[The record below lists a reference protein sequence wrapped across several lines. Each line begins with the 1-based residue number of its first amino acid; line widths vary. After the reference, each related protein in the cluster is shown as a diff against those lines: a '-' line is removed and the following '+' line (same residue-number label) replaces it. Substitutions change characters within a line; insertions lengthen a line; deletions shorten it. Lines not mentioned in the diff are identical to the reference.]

1 MKYIFLLVI
10 LISIQIKAS
19 THTENPT
26 IESNNLNDFVF
37 DDNDFLWDD
46 TDLIDDSIFDD
57 LVLHSLSYYP
67 SSQNIRKIL
76 EKSSNTQNEADNLL
90 KQDIPD
96 NNSAIALNAQELES
110 NYNEKIIELI
120 QHNFDADNSSNEN
133 IDNLAKDEVADNH
146 NLTDESKINS
156 ATEENFENS
165 ENNLVHYTNNSL
177 TSTKSSTTTGFTP
190 HGMVNNADILIS
202 NIDNRLNSL
211 TRSFAALDAG
221 DEEQNY
227 GFYINPFIGK
237 ATQKETKEISRY
249 HSTSKGTIIGH
260 DAQLNDSL
268 QLGTN
273 FTRVETKFNF
283 PRYKTTVRSNYYS
296 LYGIYIPSNQ
306 NIFTSIIGIY
316 GISDIINFNQ
326 IKNTHKAYTS
336 TIQVMLGSNYKLF
349 STTHIKPMLGLKYS
363 KIREASYLE
372 DNLSI
377 ASVKERTIEG
387 ILGVKL
393 ANPNTL
399 KSVIITPEIYAFAHK
414 NIKSKIPSAQTNI
427 IDNRILPIYIRK
439 LPLSFSYG
447 AKLSLKTKSIEIGI
461 NYNGTKA
468 NKFISHLGSIN
479 FKINL

>member
-1 MKYIFLLVI
+1 M
-10 LISIQIKAS
+10 
-19 THTENPT
+19 
-26 IESNNLNDFVF
+26 
-37 DDNDFLWDD
+37 
-46 TDLIDDSIFDD
+46 
-57 LVLHSLSYYP
+57 
-67 SSQNIRKIL
+67 
-76 EKSSNTQNEADNLL
+76 
-90 KQDIPD
+90 
-96 NNSAIALNAQELES
+96 
-110 NYNEKIIELI
+110 
-120 QHNFDADNSSNEN
+120 
-133 IDNLAKDEVADNH
+133 
-146 NLTDESKINS
+146 
-156 ATEENFENS
+156 
-165 ENNLVHYTNNSL
+165 
-177 TSTKSSTTTGFTP
+177 
-190 HGMVNNADILIS
+190 
-202 NIDNRLNSL
+202 
-211 TRSFAALDAG
+211 
-221 DEEQNY
+221 
-227 GFYINPFIGK
+227 GK
-237 ATQKETKEISRY
+237 ATQKETSRY
-249 HSTSKGTIIGH
+249 HSTSRGTIIGH
-260 DAQLNDSL
+260 DTQLNDSL
-268 QLGTN
+268 QLGAN

-296 LYGIYIPSNQ
+296 LYGLYIPSNQ

-349 STTHIKPMLGLKYS
+349 STTHIKPLLGLKDS

-377 ASVKERTIEG
+377 ASVKERTIKG

-468 NKFISHLGSIN
+468 NKFISHLGSTN

>member
-1 MKYIFLLVI
+1 M
-10 LISIQIKAS
+10 
-19 THTENPT
+19 T
-26 IESNNLNDFVF
+26 
-37 DDNDFLWDD
+37 
-46 TDLIDDSIFDD
+46 
-57 LVLHSLSYYP
+57 
-67 SSQNIRKIL
+67 
-76 EKSSNTQNEADNLL
+76 
-90 KQDIPD
+90 
-96 NNSAIALNAQELES
+96 
-110 NYNEKIIELI
+110 
-120 QHNFDADNSSNEN
+120 QHNFDADNSLNEN
-133 IDNLAKDEVADNH
+133 IDNLAKNELADNY
-146 NLTDESKINS
+146 NLRDESKINNN
-156 ATEENFENS
+156 TEENFEN
-165 ENNLVHYTNNSL
+165 NLVNYSNNSL
-177 TSTKSSTTTGFTP
+177 TSTKDSTTTEFAP
-190 HGMVNNADILIS
+190 RRVVNNTDILIS

-211 TRSFAALDAG
+211 TRSFAALAAG
-221 DEEQNY
+221 DEEQIY

-260 DAQLNDSL
+260 DAHLKDSL
-268 QLGTN
+268 QLGAN

-296 LYGIYIPSNQ
+296 LYGLYTPSNQ

-363 KIREASYLE
+363 KIREVSYLE

-427 IDNRILPIYIRK
+427 IDNIV
-439 LPLSFSYG
+439 
-447 AKLSLKTKSIEIGI
+447 
-461 NYNGTKA
+461 
-468 NKFISHLGSIN
+468 
-479 FKINL
+479 

>member
-19 THTENPT
+19 PHTENPT

-67 SSQNIRKIL
+67 SSQNIRK
-76 EKSSNTQNEADNLL
+76 SSNTRNEADNLL

-96 NNSAIALNAQELES
+96 NNSATALNAQELES
-110 NYNEKIIELI
+110 NYNEIIELT
-120 QHNFDADNSSNEN
+120 QHNFDANNSLNEN
-133 IDNLAKDEVADNH
+133 IDNLAKNEVADNH

-156 ATEENFENS
+156 TTEKDFENS
-165 ENNLVHYTNNSL
+165 ENNLVHYANNSL
-177 TSTKSSTTTGFTP
+177 TSTKDSTTTEFAP
-190 HGMVNNADILIS
+190 RRVVNNTDILIS

-211 TRSFAALDAG
+211 TRSFAALAAG
-221 DEEQNY
+221 DEEQIY

-260 DAQLNDSL
+260 DAHLNDSL
-268 QLGTN
+268 QLGAN

-296 LYGIYIPSNQ
+296 LYGLYTPSNQ

-393 ANPNTL
+393 ANSNTL

>member
-1 MKYIFLLVI
+1 M
-10 LISIQIKAS
+10 
-19 THTENPT
+19 T
-26 IESNNLNDFVF
+26 
-37 DDNDFLWDD
+37 
-46 TDLIDDSIFDD
+46 
-57 LVLHSLSYYP
+57 
-67 SSQNIRKIL
+67 
-76 EKSSNTQNEADNLL
+76 
-90 KQDIPD
+90 
-96 NNSAIALNAQELES
+96 
-110 NYNEKIIELI
+110 
-120 QHNFDADNSSNEN
+120 QHNFDANNSLNEN
-133 IDNLAKDEVADNH
+133 IDNLAKNEVADNH

-156 ATEENFENS
+156 TTEKDFENS
-165 ENNLVHYTNNSL
+165 ENNLVHYANNSL
-177 TSTKSSTTTGFTP
+177 TSTKDSTTTEFAP
-190 HGMVNNADILIS
+190 RRVVNNTDILIS

-211 TRSFAALDAG
+211 TRSFAALAAG
-221 DEEQNY
+221 DEEQIY

-260 DAQLNDSL
+260 DAHLNDSL
-268 QLGTN
+268 QLGAN

-296 LYGIYIPSNQ
+296 LYGLYTPSNQ

-393 ANPNTL
+393 ANSNTL